1 VKQSVAGLL
10 NTDVRPEQ
18 IVTKFIVLISMN
30 LVTLK
35 APAKRKILFNKPASE
50 EVGYEVRVTKHNRMF

>member
-1 VKQSVAGLL
+1 MKQSVAGLL

-18 IVTKFIVLISMN
+18 IVTKCIVLISMN

-35 APAKRKILFNKPASE
+35 APVKHKILFNKPASE
-50 EVGYEVRVTKHNRMF
+50 EVGYEVRVTRQNRMV